1 MDVNI
6 GEGDGAKPPN
16 TFTEQRGLSAK
27 ARIEGLDILVISH
40 TGQNQYSV
48 VNYVTKCKYS
58 YINVVGCHLK
68 TT

>member
-16 TFTEQRGLSAK
+16 EVEHSDTFTEQRGLSAK

-40 TGQNQYSV
+40 TGQNPYSV
-48 VNYVTKCKYS
+48 VNYFTQCKY
-58 YINVVGCHLK
+58 NCTNML
-68 TT
+68 